1 LAELFPKFCEVLL
14 LVLAEVKVPK
24 ESSAKG
30 SEVLFWVSFGGIAV
44 ETFDVKSPKGSE
56 LKLFIGIE
64 ANGSNVSELIGF
76 CMEAWALE
84 SEDRLGSGA
93 EKKSVVVEENAGV
106 QFASLEKISMSIC
119 Q

>member
-1 LAELFPKFCEVLL
+1 VLL

-119 Q
+119 E